1 MGNGPKSRLR
11 VEVVYAL
18 PAEQVLIALEVEEGT
33 TVAQAVEQS
42 GILARFPE
50 SRPTLGNVGIFGKPV
65 SPDAPVQEGDRVE
78 LYRPLVADPKAARRE
93 RAKKR

>member
-1 MGNGPKSRLR
+1 MGEGSKNRLH
-11 VEVVYAL
+11 VEVAYAL
-18 PAEQVLIALEVEEGT
+18 PLEQVLLQLEVEEGT
-33 TVAQAVEQS
+33 TVAQAVELS
-42 GILARFPE
+42 GLLVRFPE
-50 SRPTLGNVGIFGKPV
+50 LRPDGGNLGIFGKPV